1 MKDHEKNS
9 DIPTRFSVSSDF
21 EGLKVLITRLK
32 EETLRHAS
40 QRSFDAIYEVI
51 DGLNH
56 LEEGLSQL
64 RHDRWSISEE
74 RIDSFIDLLRGM
86 KPQKETRSVKRAD
99 HAS

>member
-1 MKDHEKNS
+1 MDNEPKIFTKPVS
-9 DIPTRFSVSSDF
+9 SGFSISSDF

-32 EETLRHAS
+32 EETLRHAG
-40 QRSFDAIYEVI
+40 QRSFDAIYDVI

-64 RHDRWSISEE
+64 RYDRWSISEE
-74 RIDSFIDLLRGM
+74 KIDSFIDLLRGVQ
-86 KPQKETRSVKRAD
+86 PVAEPAARAD

>member
-9 DIPTRFSVSSDF
+9 DIPTRFSLSSDF

-40 QRSFDAIYEVI
+40 QRSFDAIYDVI
-51 DGLNH
+51 DGLKH

-64 RHDRWSISEE
+64 RYDRWSISEE